1 MKNTK
6 DTMKVTLRPD
16 WDEIEPMRL
25 QAHDFFGSHGLSVNA
40 IHSLVMVL
48 GELLE
53 NSVKYGCYKTADG
66 HIQISISIGKKIIT
80 IEVTNPVDGSNL
92 DDLKRLDWMIQ
103 WVRGYQDPFEAY
115 IERLKE
121 VAKKPLHDK
130 ESGLGIVRIAY
141 EGDVILDFFVSKDN
155 LLTVSA
161 VLTR

>member
-1 MKNTK
+1 MKNSQNS
-6 DTMKVTLRPD
+6 MKITLRPE
-16 WDEIEPMRL
+16 WDEIEPLRL
-25 QAHDFFGSHGLSVNA
+25 QAYDFFAGHGLPEDT
-40 IHSLVMVL
+40 IQSLVMVI

-53 NSVKYGCYKTADG
+53 NSVKYGSYKAADN
-66 HIQISISIGKKIIT
+66 HIRMKISISKSIIM
-80 IEVTNPVDGSNL
+80 IEVANPIDDTNL
-92 DDLKRLDWMIQ
+92 EDLKRLDRMIQ

-121 VAKKPLHDK
+121 VAKKPLKDQ

-141 EGDVILDFFVSKDN
+141 EGDVILDFFVSEDN

>member
-1 MKNTK
+1 
-6 DTMKVTLRPD
+6 
-16 WDEIEPMRL
+16 
-25 QAHDFFGSHGLSVNA
+25 
-40 IHSLVMVL
+40 MVL

-53 NSVKYGCYKTADG
+53 NSVKYGSYKTTDG

-80 IEVTNPVDGSNL
+80 IEVTNPIDGSNL

-141 EGDVILDFFVSKDN
+141 EGNVILDFFVSKDN
-155 LLTVSA
+155 ILTVSA